1 MRTWTFGKNPA
12 EFDDWS
18 ANTIGIR
25 SPFGPWGDS
34 ILQEFPVMELNSSGR
49 QTIGWYTPN
58 NQHKYILMKILMRQV
73 KAKLGQIPIIIQ
85 CNLVTTDQ
93 AYGSYYDSVLC
104 RLYRLITDWSLDDV
118 TNRYRDKTNLI
129 TWTYDAWFP
138 WWGADVEEEHV
149 AEAMWYSSED
159 NIPQVN
165 KIDAKAIIEKA
176 LRDNTD
182 AMLYLEGYS
191 QFSDRD
197 VYFKWRDN
205 QPYNPYLEFT
215 YIFPVEFYA
224 PLESGDIDLL
234 SPMDDTLGNEYFLG
248 AVERGETGQAV
259 KAWLRNYSGAVQQID
274 VWDDYPEVTQPYQ
287 IAGPGTGQLDYAE
300 AGDPAVSQK
309 YTVVFYSPTQYE
321 VKAEAYREYPTSLH
335 PQING
340 DGLWRGDINTDFFS
354 PTGYLKI
361 PAAGWQPGTA
371 TGDEIT
377 FNVRG
382 NSTDTDWPADSN
394 DQVQM
399 TFDIAGN
406 PDNANWR
413 PITAQRTKS
422 TLTVTID
429 AATKFFPCRYV
440 DPARWPAGNKAFVM
454 NETTIDE
461 GIIQS
466 AQQPSI
472 GAAAFSGVGLDDLT
486 ESGNF
491 NGNGRTTVRVRIDG
505 TGTPDTFEWSYDG
518 GGTWQQAGVP
528 ITGAAQLLQ
537 AGVYVTFGATTGHT
551 IGDYW
556 DIDVE
561 PFGVEIAGLA
571 VTSNI
576 YGSGALVAT
585 SLPFRDVEHA
595 TFTTV
600 DQASGASSVP
610 ASRLYVADASG
621 FNPGDEIIIQ
631 RSGVALEGET
641 WEVVTIAPGGV
652 NVSGGYL
659 TLTTAMT
666 LNYISGDFVGVTAY
680 GHRAFWMRP
689 VATQITV
696 EELKRFRLNA
706 KIF

>member
-1 MRTWTFGKNPA
+1 MRTWTFGQSPEQFN
-12 EFDDWS
+12 DWS

-25 SPFGPWGDS
+25 SPYGPWGDN
-34 ILQEFPVMELNSSGR
+34 ILQEFDVMELNNSNR
-49 QTIGWYTPN
+49 QTIGWYHTN
-58 NQHKYILMKILMRQV
+58 GQHKYVLMKILMRQV

-85 CNLVTTDQ
+85 CNLVVGEKSPGGDPNDIVT
-93 AYGSYYDSVLC
+93 A
-104 RLYRLITDWSLDDV
+104 RLYRLLTDWSIDNV
-118 TNRYRDKTNLI
+118 TNRYKNKTGLI

-138 WWGADVEEEHV
+138 WWGADVEENFV
-149 AEAMWYSSED
+149 STAVWQASYS
-159 NIPQVN
+159 NIVMIRR
-165 KIDAKAIIEKA
+165 IDAKPIIERA
-176 LRDNTD
+176 LRDNSD
-182 AMLYLEGYS
+182 AMMYLEGKGGYD
-191 QFSDRD
+191 QD
-197 VYFKWRDN
+197 VYFNWRQN
-205 QPYNPYLEFT
+205 TPYNPYLEFT
-215 YIFPVEFYA
+215 YIFPIEFYA

-234 SPMDDTLGNEYFLG
+234 SPMDDSLGNEYFLG

-259 KAWLRNYSGAVQQID
+259 KAWLRNYSGATQQID
-274 VWDDYPEVTQPYQ
+274 VWDDYPEVTQPYRT
-287 IAGPGTGQLDYAE
+287 AGPGTGQLDYAE

-309 YTVVFYSPTQYE
+309 YTAVFYSPTQYE
-321 VKAEAYREYPTSLH
+321 VKAEAYREYPASLH

-340 DGLWRGDINTDFFS
+340 DGLWRGDINTNFYS

-361 PAAGWQPGTA
+361 PAAGWQPGMA

-440 DPARWPAGNKAFVM
+440 DPARWPVGNKAFVM
-454 NETTIDE
+454 NESNIDE
-461 GIIQS
+461 GVIQS

-472 GAAAFSGVGLDDLT
+472 GAAAFTGTGLDDLT

-491 NGNGRTTVRVRIDG
+491 NGNGRTTIRVRIDG
-505 TGTPDTFEWSYDG
+505 AGTPDTFEWSYDG
-518 GGTWQQAGVP
+518 GSTWQATGVP
-528 ITGAAQLLQ
+528 ITGSAQLLQ
-537 AGVYVTFGATTGHT
+537 DGVYVTFGATTGHT
-551 IGDYW
+551 AGDYW

-561 PFGVEIAGLA
+561 PFGVEITGLA
-571 VTSNI
+571 ISSNI

-600 DQASGASSVP
+600 DQASGASQVP
-610 ASRLYVADASG
+610 ASRLYVEDASG
-621 FNPGDEIIIQ
+621 FNDGDEILVQ

-641 WEVVTIAPGGV
+641 WETVTIAAGGV
-652 NVSGGYL
+652 NVAAGYL
-659 TLTTAMT
+659 TLTTALT
-666 LNYISGDFVGVTAY
+666 LDYTTGDFVGVTAY

-689 VATQITV
+689 VATAITV